1 MHFTKKNSFEKRI
14 ELKNKLKQ
22 QKILKFP
29 GAYNPLTAKLIAE
42 IGFEGIYISG
52 GVMANDLGIP
62 DIGLT
67 TLKEV
72 SYRANQ
78 ISRVTDLPAI
88 VDADTG
94 FGDCKKTIETF
105 ENLGLSGCHIEDQI
119 DQKRCGHLDNKE
131 IISSATMVNKIKTAV
146 KAKKDKNF
154 LVIARTDANSVE
166 GLKKTIEIFEQLGL
180 SGCHIEDQIDEKR
193 CGHLDNKEIIPSA
206 TMVNKIKTAVKAKK
220 DKNFLVIART
230 DANSVEGIKKT
241 INRVKAYEDAGADI
255 IFPEAMKDE
264 KEFEQIRK
272 NSKANLLANM
282 TEFGKSKLLS
292 ANELE
297 NLGYNIVIYPVT
309 TQRLAMKSVEDGLR
323 TIMNDGHQ
331 NNIIDKM
338 QTRKRLYE
346 LVEYEKYNTPDKK
359 ITDFKTDGHE

>member
-1 MHFTKKNSFEKRI
+1 MHFTKKNPSEKRI
-14 ELKNKLKQ
+14 ELKNKLKK
-22 QKILKFP
+22 QKILRFP

-42 IGFEGIYISG
+42 IGFDGVYISG
-52 GVMANDLGIP
+52 AVMANDLGIP

-78 ISRVTDLPAI
+78 ISRVTDLPTI
-88 VDADTG
+88 IDADTG

-105 ENLGLSGCHIEDQI
+105 E
-119 DQKRCGHLDNKE
+119 
-131 IISSATMVNKIKTAV
+131 
-146 KAKKDKNF
+146 
-154 LVIARTDANSVE
+154 
-166 GLKKTIEIFEQLGL
+166 QLGL
-180 SGCHIEDQIDEKR
+180 SGCHVEDQIDEKR
-193 CGHLDNKEIIPSA
+193 CGHLDNKEIIPLA
-206 TMVNKIKTAVKAKK
+206 EMVNKIKTAVSAKK
-220 DKNFLVIART
+220 DKNFLIIART

-241 INRVKAYEDAGADI
+241 IDRAKAYEDAGADI

-264 KEFEQIRK
+264 KEFELIRK
-272 NSKANLLANM
+272 NLKVNLLANM

-346 LVEYEKYNTPDKK
+346 LIEYEKYNTPDKK

>member
-1 MHFTKKNSFEKRI
+1 MHFTKRSSSEKRI
-14 ELKNKLKQ
+14 ELKNKLKK

-29 GAYNPLTAKLIAE
+29 GAYNPLTAKLITE

-52 GVMANDLGIP
+52 AVMANDLGFP
-62 DIGLT
+62 DIGIT

-78 ISRVTDLPAI
+78 ISRVSDLPSI

-94 FGDCKKTIETF
+94 FGDCKKTIET
-105 ENLGLSGCHIEDQI
+105 
-119 DQKRCGHLDNKE
+119 
-131 IISSATMVNKIKTAV
+131 
-146 KAKKDKNF
+146 
-154 LVIARTDANSVE
+154 
-166 GLKKTIEIFEQLGL
+166 FEQLGL

-193 CGHLDNKEIIPSA
+193 CGHLDNKEIIPLEK
-206 TMVNKIKTAVKAKK
+206 MVNKIKTAVNSKK
-220 DKNFLVIART
+220 DNNFLIIART
-230 DANSVEGIKKT
+230 DANSVEGLKKT

-272 NSKANLLANM
+272 NSKVNLLANM

-309 TQRLAMKSVEDGLR
+309 TQRLAMKSVEDGLH